1 VERYFHWLG
10 RDEAEA
16 IARDALTNGQAIE
29 RDVAT
34 MRAAGCDERL
44 FAPCAND
51 ADQVTLLASIVMGES

>member
-29 RDVAT
+29 RYLAT